1 MLEFQMTEESSS
13 AKETIKN
20 YSETLVKNC
29 KSCTEKQ
36 KLLIEDFI
44 IYLIAKE
51 NNILKT
57 KYYSNSHWL
66 N

>member
-51 NNILKT
+51 KQYFKN
-57 KYYSNSHWL
+57 
-66 N
+66 